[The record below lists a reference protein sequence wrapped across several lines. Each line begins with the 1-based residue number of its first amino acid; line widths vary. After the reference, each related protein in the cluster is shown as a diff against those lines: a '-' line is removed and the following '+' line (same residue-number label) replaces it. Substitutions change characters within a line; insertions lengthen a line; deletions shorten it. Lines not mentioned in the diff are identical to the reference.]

1 MWGGVDELLNQ
12 VADHAAPPD
21 AEHQRSCRH
30 CHATLAEITALWHPC
45 TTLPPSPW
53 AVATCPPTS
62 ATPHATG
69 HRAETATAVPVSGTP
84 VVIDVQI
91 VVEQGAHIP
100 AVASQVRTQITRH
113 VTAQTGLTA
122 AAANIYIVD
131 VRPRL

>member
-1 MWGGVDELLNQ
+1 MHD
-12 VADHAAPPD
+12 
-21 AEHQRSCRH
+21 
-30 CHATLAEITALWHPC
+30 LA
-45 TTLPPSPW
+45 
-53 AVATCPPTS
+53 AVALGGGHLAADVS
-62 ATPHATG
+62 DSHATG

-122 AAANIYIVD
+122 AAVNIYIVD